1 MPDHDA
7 RALLAEALDFF
18 NDHPRFS
25 LRRDRRRNSYDL
37 ASRIEA
43 CLSAVPGPPGPVIAV
58 ARDRWASSGF
68 LRVDADEHIVT
79 RDAQGY
85 WVRAWVR
92 IDPASVGE
100 IDPVTA
106 KRYARALAAL
116 PDLTRS
122 VLLAHQQDGQ
132 SITQIAE
139 RLGLT
144 TQEVERHITDALT
157 RIGRA
162 IGQG

>member
-1 MPDHDA
+1 MPEHDI

-37 ASRIEA
+37 ASRIEK
-43 CLSAVPGPPGPVIAV
+43 CLSTDRGPTDPVIAE
-58 ARDRWASSGF
+58 ARYRWASSGF

-92 IDPASVGE
+92 IEPARVGE

-106 KRYARALAAL
+106 NRYRQAVAAL

-122 VLLAHQQDGQ
+122 VLLAHQQERQ
-132 SITQIAE
+132 RITQVAE
-139 RLGLT
+139 RLGVT
-144 TQEVERHITDALT
+144 TQEVERHIADALT
-157 RIGRA
+157 TIGRA
-162 IGQG
+162 LGQG

>member
-1 MPDHDA
+1 MPNHDA
-7 RALLAEALDFF
+7 RALLTEALDFF
-18 NDHPRFS
+18 NDHPRFC

-43 CLSAVPGPPGPVIAV
+43 CLSAVPGPADPVIAE

-68 LRVDADEHIVT
+68 LRIDADEHVVT

-92 IDPASVGE
+92 IDPASIGE
-100 IDPVTA
+100 IDAVTA
-106 KRYARALAAL
+106 ERYARALAAL
-116 PDLTRS
+116 PDITRS
-122 VLLAHQQDGQ
+122 ILLAHQQDEQ
-132 SITQIAE
+132 SIAQVAE

-144 TQEVERHITDALT
+144 TQEVERHIADALT

>member
-7 RALLAEALDFF
+7 RALLAEALEFF

-25 LRRDRRRNSYDL
+25 LRRDRRLNSYDL

-43 CLSAVPGPPGPVIAV
+43 RLSAVPGPPDPVIAV

-106 KRYARALAAL
+106 ERYARALAAL

-122 VLLAHQQDGQ
+122 ILLAHQQDGQ
-132 SITQIAE
+132 SFAQLAE

-144 TQEVERHITDALT
+144 TQEVERHIADALI
-157 RIGRA
+157 RIARA
-162 IGQG
+162 LGEG

>member
-1 MPDHDA
+1 MSDHDA
-7 RALLAEALDFF
+7 RAPLAEALDFF

-43 CLSAVPGPPGPVIAV
+43 SLSAVSGPADSVIAE
-58 ARDRWASSGF
+58 ARDRWASSSF
-68 LRVDADEHIVT
+68 LQVEADEHIVM
-79 RDAQGY
+79 RDEQGF

-92 IDPASVGE
+92 IDPAGVSE
-100 IDPVTA
+100 IDRVTA
-106 KRYARALAAL
+106 ERYCQAVAAL
-116 PDLTRS
+116 TDLTRS

-144 TQEVERHITDALT
+144 TQEAERHIADALT
-157 RIGRA
+157 TIGRT